1 MQLDC
6 SKLPWLLDNRL
17 VKILNDALT
26 STEADDGITICF
38 NDPDF
43 TPESG
48 GFHPVEMSLSREGAL
63 MYITDFCYIGQPP
76 MCDLCKA
83 LDFDFNLSLFQFYGM
98 ENPISAGRELFTLF
112 QSNFLAYHAAN
123 AYTMSVEPW

>member
-26 STEADDGITICF
+26 STKTDDGVTISF

-48 GFHPVEMSLSREGAL
+48 GFHPVEMSLSREGSL
-63 MYITDFCYIGQPP
+63 LYITDFCYVGQPP

-83 LDFDFNLSLFQFYGM
+83 LDFDFNLGLFQYYGM
-98 ENPISAGRELFTLF
+98 ENPISTGREIFTLF

>member
-6 SKLPWLLDNRL
+6 SKLPWLLDKRL
-17 VKILNDALT
+17 VKILNDALL
-26 STEADDGITICF
+26 STEADDGITINF

-48 GFHPVEMSLSREGAL
+48 GFHPVEMALSREGAL
-63 MYITDFCYIGQPP
+63 LYITDFSYVGQPP
-76 MCDLCKA
+76 FCDLSKA
-83 LDFDFNLSLFQFYGM
+83 LDFDFSMGLFQYYGM
-98 ENPISAGRELFTLF
+98 ENPISAGREIFTIF
-112 QSNFLAYHAAN
+112 QSNFLAYHATN